1 MVGKV
6 VQGMIW
12 CQDRFASLSLMH
24 STDILKLS
32 DETDLD
38 LLNNAMETMVKHYT
52 AELLPVAAQLTARLV
67 SGDGPFY

>member
-1 MVGKV
+1 MRYGGTIGCVAHTHAP
-6 VQGMIW
+6 I
-12 CQDRFASLSLMH
+12 
-24 STDILKLS
+24 DILKLS

-67 SGDGPFY
+67 SNFIPVYLRSY